1 MYLHQKNK
9 YNVLIV
15 LILYCKTLLLLLRW
29 DTGTV
34 RDRFGGMGRFKG
46 GLRCKGWVNS
56 VIINVI
62 TEINYR
68 CNSI

>member
-1 MYLHQKNK
+1 MYLHQKISTM
-9 YNVLIV
+9 YLLWSYCIV
-15 LILYCKTLLLLLRW
+15 KHLLLLTW
-29 DTGTV
+29 DTGKV

-68 CNSI
+68 CNI